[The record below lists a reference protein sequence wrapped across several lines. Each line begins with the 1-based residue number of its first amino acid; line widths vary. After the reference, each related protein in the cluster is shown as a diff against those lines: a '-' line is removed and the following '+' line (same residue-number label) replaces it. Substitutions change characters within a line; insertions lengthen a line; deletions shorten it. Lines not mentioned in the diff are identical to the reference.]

1 MELTLFGMERT
12 VVNVLLGD
20 FTSNPLTHTEEEY
33 NYYFKIIMAM
43 TDPKDLKKSIENLVG
58 IPYLFSKGTAQMYL
72 REASDGEKV
81 RVPEPNRT
89 FERMT
94 EIMAH
99 NVITLFSGSDPEEFL
114 RKAINEIR
122 HIDESTED
130 YSTLLCYAVFVCT
143 IMRRNVELSVS
154 IPDESRQ
161 NENTAFYLIDRN
173 GLL

>member
-20 FTSNPLTHTEEEY
+20 FTSNPLIHTEDEY

-43 TDPKDLKKSIENLVG
+43 TDPNDLKKSIENLVG

-99 NVITLFSGSDPEEFL
+99 NVITLFSGTGPEEFL

-122 HIDESTED
+122 HIDDSKEEEINLIS
-130 YSTLLCYAVFVCT
+130 YAVFVCT
-143 IMRRNVELSVS
+143 IMRRNVELSIH
-154 IPDESRQ
+154 IPEGD
-161 NENTAFYLIDRN
+161 NETTTLYLIDRN
-173 GLL
+173 GLV